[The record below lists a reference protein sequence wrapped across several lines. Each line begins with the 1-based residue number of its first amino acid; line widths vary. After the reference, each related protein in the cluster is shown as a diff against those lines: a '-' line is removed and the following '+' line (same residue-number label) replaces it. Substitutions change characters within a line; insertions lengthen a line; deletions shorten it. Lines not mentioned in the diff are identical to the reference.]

1 MAAAAAASLGLEP
14 GPPIPEAAGFLPP
27 VAGGDSGGE
36 VRRGHPVVAG
46 ANGKVGGEVVEGS
59 RSWPKIVWGLL
70 IFNEIKAWVLRSHCP
85 YILIFFILRVVFS
98 RIIICKGWLTEVL
111 HENTIISA
119 DVWTV
124 GIDPLSGKNP
134 LPPLQGLSST
144 MSKKRASLSLTSR
157 QNEL

>member
-59 RSWPKIVWGLL
+59 RTWPKIVWGLL

-85 YILIFFILRVVFS
+85 YIYFLILFLF
-98 RIIICKGWLTEVL
+98 KGCIFT
-111 HENTIISA
+111 NYYF
-119 DVWTV
+119 
-124 GIDPLSGKNP
+124 
-134 LPPLQGLSST
+134 
-144 MSKKRASLSLTSR
+144 
-157 QNEL
+157 